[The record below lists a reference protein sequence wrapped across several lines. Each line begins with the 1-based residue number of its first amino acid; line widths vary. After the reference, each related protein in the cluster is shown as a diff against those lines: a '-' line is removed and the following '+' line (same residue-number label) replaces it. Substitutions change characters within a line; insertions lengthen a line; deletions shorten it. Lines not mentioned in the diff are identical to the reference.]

1 MKLNWGHYLAIAMLS
16 FMVFIL
22 SFVYNTFTK
31 DSYDHHLVSKEYY
44 LDEINYQQEIEAID
58 NANKL
63 PNNVH
68 IQNNEQGIL
77 LVFPNLPNLEGTVE
91 FQRPSNP
98 KLDISTTITINDGVM
113 QISKEKLIKGLYH
126 VRINWVSNDVAY
138 LFKDKHF
145 Y

>member
-1 MKLNWGHYLAIAMLS
+1 MKINWGQGIAI
-16 FMVFIL
+16 FMVLFMAFIL
-22 SFVYNTFTK
+22 SFVYKAFTM

-44 LDEINYQQEIEAID
+44 KDEVNYQQEMEAVA

-63 PNNVH
+63 KNNVR
-68 IQNNEQGIL
+68 IQNNEQGVLII
-77 LVFPNLPNLEGTVE
+77 FPNLPNLEGKVD

-98 KLDISTTITINDGVM
+98 KLDVILPIAINDGVM
-113 QISKEKLIKGLYH
+113 QIPKEKLVEGLYH
-126 VRINWVSNDVAY
+126 VRIKWTSDEVTY